1 MRKMRRKIAVLL
13 VFVLAFTMM
22 PQNVLAAKK
31 KVKLSKKSVTVTVG
45 KTVKVKMKNNKKKIA
60 VLSIMT
66 VLLVVSAV
74 LNVWLNTKL
83 TKRQETLTTNTNE
96 PTVTETF
103 KSFRSSRETTRQELI
118 DYLDAIISSESASA
132 SAKTAAETQK
142 QSVCTQ
148 MENELLLERLIQARG
163 FRDVIVT
170 LSDKNCTV
178 VVADDNLE
186 AQEVAQILSV
196 VTNET
201 SYTAND
207 VIVCQY

>member
-1 MRKMRRKIAVLL
+1 
-13 VFVLAFTMM
+13 
-22 PQNVLAAKK
+22 
-31 KVKLSKKSVTVTVG
+31 
-45 KTVKVKMKNNKKKIA
+45 MKNNKKKIA

-148 MENELLLERLIQARG
+148 METNFCWKDL
-163 FRDVIVT
+163 FRR
-170 LSDKNCTV
+170 
-178 VVADDNLE
+178 ADF
-186 AQEVAQILSV
+186 AM
-196 VTNET
+196 
-201 SYTAND
+201 
-207 VIVCQY
+207 

>member
-1 MRKMRRKIAVLL
+1 
-13 VFVLAFTMM
+13 
-22 PQNVLAAKK
+22 
-31 KVKLSKKSVTVTVG
+31 
-45 KTVKVKMKNNKKKIA
+45 MKNNKKKIA

-103 KSFRSSRETTRQELI
+103 KSFRSSRETTRQ

>member
-1 MRKMRRKIAVLL
+1 
-13 VFVLAFTMM
+13 
-22 PQNVLAAKK
+22 
-31 KVKLSKKSVTVTVG
+31 
-45 KTVKVKMKNNKKKIA
+45 MKNNKKKIA

-118 DYLDAIISSESASA
+118 DYLDAIISSESASV

>member
-1 MRKMRRKIAVLL
+1 
-13 VFVLAFTMM
+13 
-22 PQNVLAAKK
+22 
-31 KVKLSKKSVTVTVG
+31 
-45 KTVKVKMKNNKKKIA
+45 MKNNKKKIA

-132 SAKTAAETQK
+132 SAKRRQK
-142 QSVCTQ
+142 RRNRAYARRWKRTSVGKTYSGARISRRNRNSFRQELHGGRRRRQSGSAGSRSDSQ
-148 MENELLLERLIQARG
+148 R
-163 FRDVIVT
+163 RD
-170 LSDKNCTV
+170 K
-178 VVADDNLE
+178 
-186 AQEVAQILSV
+186 
-196 VTNET
+196 
-201 SYTAND
+201 
-207 VIVCQY
+207 

>member
-1 MRKMRRKIAVLL
+1 
-13 VFVLAFTMM
+13 
-22 PQNVLAAKK
+22 
-31 KVKLSKKSVTVTVG
+31 
-45 KTVKVKMKNNKKKIA
+45 MKNNKKKIA

-83 TKRQETLTTNTNE
+83 SKQQETLSGKTEE

-118 DYLDAIISSESASA
+118 DYLDAIIVSESSSA

-142 QSVCTQ
+142 QSVCKQ

-178 VVADDNLE
+178 VVADDSLD
-186 AQEVAQILSV
+186 AKEVAQILSV
-196 VTNET
+196 VTSET

>member
-1 MRKMRRKIAVLL
+1 
-13 VFVLAFTMM
+13 
-22 PQNVLAAKK
+22 
-31 KVKLSKKSVTVTVG
+31 
-45 KTVKVKMKNNKKKIA
+45 MKNNKKKIA

-118 DYLDAIISSESASA
+118 DYLDAIISSENASA

-142 QSVCTQ
+142 QGVCTQ

>member
-1 MRKMRRKIAVLL
+1 
-13 VFVLAFTMM
+13 
-22 PQNVLAAKK
+22 
-31 KVKLSKKSVTVTVG
+31 
-45 KTVKVKMKNNKKKIA
+45 MKNNKKKIA

-132 SAKTAAETQK
+132 SAKNGGRNAETERMHADGKRTSVGKTYSGARISRRNRNSFRQK
-142 QSVCTQ
+142 LHGGRRRRQSGSAGSRSDSQ
-148 MENELLLERLIQARG
+148 R
-163 FRDVIVT
+163 RD
-170 LSDKNCTV
+170 
-178 VVADDNLE
+178 
-186 AQEVAQILSV
+186 Q
-196 VTNET
+196 
-201 SYTAND
+201 
-207 VIVCQY
+207 

>member
-1 MRKMRRKIAVLL
+1 
-13 VFVLAFTMM
+13 
-22 PQNVLAAKK
+22 
-31 KVKLSKKSVTVTVG
+31 
-45 KTVKVKMKNNKKKIA
+45 MKNNKKKIA

-118 DYLDAIISSESASA
+118 DYLDAIISSASASA

-196 VTNET
+196 VTKET
-201 SYTAND
+201 NYTAND

>member
-1 MRKMRRKIAVLL
+1 
-13 VFVLAFTMM
+13 
-22 PQNVLAAKK
+22 
-31 KVKLSKKSVTVTVG
+31 
-45 KTVKVKMKNNKKKIA
+45 MKNNKKKIA

-148 MENELLLERLIQARG
+148 MENELLLERLPTAR
-163 FRDVIVT
+163 R
-170 LSDKNCTV
+170 N
-178 VVADDNLE
+178 
-186 AQEVAQILSV
+186 
-196 VTNET
+196 
-201 SYTAND
+201 TALR
-207 VIVCQY
+207 

>member
-1 MRKMRRKIAVLL
+1 
-13 VFVLAFTMM
+13 
-22 PQNVLAAKK
+22 
-31 KVKLSKKSVTVTVG
+31 
-45 KTVKVKMKNNKKKIA
+45 MKNNKKKIA

-83 TKRQETLTTNTNE
+83 SKQQELVSGKTDE

-103 KSFRSSRETTRQELI
+103 KSFRSSRETSRQELI

-132 SAKTAAETQK
+132 SAKSAAETQK
-142 QSVCTQ
+142 QGVCKQ
-148 MENELLLERLIQARG
+148 MENELLLERLIKSRG

-170 LSDKNCTV
+170 LSEKNCTV

-196 VTNET
+196 VTSET
-201 SYTAND
+201 NYTAND

>member
-1 MRKMRRKIAVLL
+1 
-13 VFVLAFTMM
+13 
-22 PQNVLAAKK
+22 
-31 KVKLSKKSVTVTVG
+31 
-45 KTVKVKMKNNKKKIA
+45 MKNNKKKIA

-66 VLLVVSAV
+66 FLLVVSAV

-142 QSVCTQ
+142 QGVCTQ

>member
-1 MRKMRRKIAVLL
+1 
-13 VFVLAFTMM
+13 
-22 PQNVLAAKK
+22 
-31 KVKLSKKSVTVTVG
+31 
-45 KTVKVKMKNNKKKIA
+45 MKNNKKKIA

-118 DYLDAIISSESASA
+118 DYLDAIISSESAST

>member
-1 MRKMRRKIAVLL
+1 
-13 VFVLAFTMM
+13 
-22 PQNVLAAKK
+22 
-31 KVKLSKKSVTVTVG
+31 
-45 KTVKVKMKNNKKKIA
+45 MKNNKKKIA

-132 SAKTAAETQK
+132 SAKTKAFEA
-142 QSVCTQ
+142 SFSGGLF
-148 MENELLLERLIQARG
+148 LL
-163 FRDVIVT
+163 VKT
-170 LSDKNCTV
+170 N
-178 VVADDNLE
+178 
-186 AQEVAQILSV
+186 IL
-196 VTNET
+196 
-201 SYTAND
+201 YTFLKTMPFF
-207 VIVCQY
+207 

>member
-1 MRKMRRKIAVLL
+1 
-13 VFVLAFTMM
+13 
-22 PQNVLAAKK
+22 
-31 KVKLSKKSVTVTVG
+31 
-45 KTVKVKMKNNKKKIA
+45 MKNNKKKIA

-83 TKRQETLTTNTNE
+83 TKRQETLTTNTHE

-132 SAKTAAETQK
+132 SVKTAAETQK
-142 QSVCTQ
+142 QSVCKQ

-186 AQEVAQILSV
+186 AQEVAQILSI
-196 VTNET
+196 VTKET

>member
-1 MRKMRRKIAVLL
+1 
-13 VFVLAFTMM
+13 
-22 PQNVLAAKK
+22 
-31 KVKLSKKSVTVTVG
+31 
-45 KTVKVKMKNNKKKIA
+45 MKNNKKKIA

-83 TKRQETLTTNTNE
+83 TKRQETLTTNTHE

-142 QSVCTQ
+142 QSVCKQ
-148 MENELLLERLIQARG
+148 MGKRTSLRKTYSGARISRRNRDSFRQELHGGRRRRQSGSAGSRANSQHCDQRNELHRKRRHRLSILIKCVGER
-163 FRDVIVT
+163 V
-170 LSDKNCTV
+170 
-178 VVADDNLE
+178 
-186 AQEVAQILSV
+186 
-196 VTNET
+196 
-201 SYTAND
+201 
-207 VIVCQY
+207 